1 MGLLAEP
8 LLSPLKYP
16 RKAFLEGVGLG
27 GVGVFPAKLSLEFKL
42 TAEWELW
49 DYTSRKG
56 DAPSLSRLLGPSE
69 GCQEALLGCACTL
82 RGALAVPLQ
91 VRVRGQLLSF
101 PLPPGIDKCGPTV
114 R

>member
-56 DAPSLSRLLGPSE
+56 DVPSLSRLLGPSE
-69 GCQEALLGCACTL
+69 GCREALLGCACTPSEEL
-82 RGALAVPLQ
+82 WLSHSRSESEGSRYLSLFLQ
-91 VRVRGQLLSF
+91 G
-101 PLPPGIDKCGPTV
+101 
-114 R
+114 